1 MFIKKSIMM
10 PKYKMAD
17 LAAIA
22 AMTLL
27 TSSQVS
33 ANEPIGTYE
42 GLSIPRV
49 SAPCVAES
57 AIISAKFEETTSS
70 CTSNTCTIESV
81 GVTQKNLINDAPSAD
96 RGTKRYLAP
105 KDK

>member
-1 MFIKKSIMM
+1 MM

-42 GLSIPRV
+42 GSSIPRV

-57 AIISAKFEETTSS
+57 AIISAKFEETT
-70 CTSNTCTIESV
+70 ESV